1 MEKPDEPTAVI
12 KMKRDFEQF
21 LSGSRHNGS
30 GLQFNL
36 DQDITEDLG
45 LSYESSSLS
54 RNSLLGT
61 SSVDMLFFCHLFTDI
76 DMLQFFS
83 SEICQRAIHFMSHI
97 PPRNDKEMKI
107 YHIVIL
113 V

>member
-45 LSYESSSLS
+45 LSYGSSSLS
-54 RNSLLGT
+54 RNSLLAREKK
-61 SSVDMLFFCHLFTDI
+61 DEMLKDI
-76 DMLQFFS
+76 
-83 SEICQRAIHFMSHI
+83 
-97 PPRNDKEMKI
+97 
-107 YHIVIL
+107 
-113 V
+113 